1 MVTPA
6 ATRNVIYCDSGSLGS
21 FILASRSV
29 ARTYATNPAVTH
41 PVIVRDVD
49 RSAKSGSG
57 GADSNHITKGE

>member
-6 ATRNVIYCDSGSLGS
+6 ATRDVIYCNSGPLAS

-29 ARTYATNPAVTH
+29 TRRYAPNPAVTH

-49 RSAKSGSG
+49 RSAKSGPG

>member
-6 ATRNVIYCDSGSLGS
+6 ATRNVFYCDSGPLGNL
-21 FILASRSV
+21 ILASRSV
-29 ARTYATNPAVTH
+29 TRRYAPNPAVTH

-49 RSAKSGSG
+49 GSAKSGSG

>member
-6 ATRNVIYCDSGSLGS
+6 ATRNVIYCDSWPLGS

-29 ARTYATNPAVTH
+29 TRRDAPTPAVTH

-57 GADSNHITKGE
+57 GADSNRITKGE

>member
-6 ATRNVIYCDSGSLGS
+6 ATRNVIYCDIWPLGS

-29 ARTYATNPAVTH
+29 TRRDAPTPAVTH

-49 RSAKSGSG
+49 RSEKSGSG

>member
-6 ATRNVIYCDSGSLGS
+6 ATRDVIYCNSGPLAN

-29 ARTYATNPAVTH
+29 TRRYAPNPAVTH

>member
-6 ATRNVIYCDSGSLGS
+6 ATRDVIYCDSGPLGS
-21 FILASRSV
+21 SILASRSV
-29 ARTYATNPAVTH
+29 TRRWAPNPAVTH
-41 PVIVRDVD
+41 PVIVPDVD

>member
-6 ATRNVIYCDSGSLGS
+6 ATRNVIYCDSWPLGR

-29 ARTYATNPAVTH
+29 TRRDAPNPAVTH
-41 PVIVRDVD
+41 PVIVPDVD

>member
-6 ATRNVIYCDSGSLGS
+6 ATRNVIYCDSWPLGS

-29 ARTYATNPAVTH
+29 IRRDAPTPAVTH
-41 PVIVRDVD
+41 PAIVRDVD